1 MAKNAKA
8 ALSPSSTSASV
19 FSSSVSLSPLHPESS
34 RRVSSYSLDM
44 STKPFNLPEGTVLAL
59 KGPSLFIDKG
69 SDRTYPPTPSPDCTH
84 PARPRFEALFAK
96 DGPIHSTTPWVLT
109 IDKFLTGGSGALT
122 QAYFATL
129 RQAGGTRAFE
139 VYFAIAKPSLLPTWS
154 PEEATGHS
162 TSPGLL
168 LEKDYAFYS

>member
-84 PARPRFEALFAK
+84 PARPRFEALLAK
-96 DGPIHSTTPWVLT
+96 DGPVHSSTPWVLT
-109 IDKFLTGGSGALT
+109 IDKFLAGGSGSLT
-122 QAYFATL
+122 HAYFATL
-129 RQAGGTRAFE
+129 RQVGGTREFE
-139 VYFAIAKPSLLPTWS
+139 VYFSVAKPSLLPTWS
-154 PEEATGHS
+154 PEEAAVHS
-162 TSPGLL
+162 TSPALL